1 MKIVFLPP
9 YSPKFNPIELSFSLL
24 KSWCR
29 LNHERVLEAWGDNE
43 NLERAPDLILSLV
56 DRVDED
62 TARGWFEHCGY
73 DRFFD

>member
-24 KSWCR
+24 NSWFR
-29 LNHERVLEAWGDNE
+29 LNYDKVLAAWGDND
-43 NLERAPDLILSLV
+43 NPERAPDLILSLIDQV
-56 DRVDED
+56 DGDM
-62 TARGWFEHCGY
+62 AQSWFEYCGY